1 MGQRTDQIEA
11 QIEEE
16 RGELRS
22 NLDELGARVRS
33 ATDWRHQFR
42 NNPML
47 GLGLAFGG
55 GLLLASL
62 LRGAARGRNPTG
74 HRERG
79 RGQLV
84 SAWEAIQGALIG
96 VTVNKVTDVLGNL
109 VPAFREHLG
118 QAVPSGSGRH
128 GNGHGDGAPGEGNYE
143 AARRYRAGAER
154 YVRTADVAAAARA
167 AEPRTEAEADELA
180 AAEEKARS
188 RAKPS

>member
-55 GLLLASL
+55 GLLFASL
-62 LRGAARGRNPTG
+62 LRGAARGRNPRG
-74 HRERG
+74 NPERG
-79 RGQLV
+79 RGQLL

-96 VTVNKVTDVLGNL
+96 VTVNKVTDVLGDL
-109 VPAFREHLG
+109 VPAFREHFG
-118 QAVPSGSGRH
+118 KGVSGGSGRQ
-128 GNGHGDGAPGEGNYE
+128 GNGHGAQGEGNYE
-143 AARRYRAGAER
+143 AARRYRAGVER

-167 AEPRTEAEADELA
+167 AEPRNESEAEELE
-180 AAEEKARS
+180 AAEDLGRS
-188 RAKPS
+188 RGKPS